1 MYNDLQS
8 PIKQKQLP
16 QITSGMGLEHSNVGL
31 LPLVTYGKLI
41 TTKVTKFKC
50 VLATEVSWTWWF
62 VPYVCR
68 WAVWFFEVRRW
79 GFYLPGQFKGTDA
92 LSVFERRG
100 SWGRDQSPE
109 YLEVLQGMTFF
120 FSRGKQFP
128 SSEDSCHSK
137 NLFKQQQQKMPFIKH
152 SISYYSLLSFTLRC
166 LLLFIWSVWELTF
179 PV

>member
-120 FSRGKQFP
+120 FPEGNNSHHLKIAVTP
-128 SSEDSCHSK
+128 KTCLNNNNKKCH
-137 NLFKQQQQKMPFIKH
+137 
-152 SISYYSLLSFTLRC
+152 LLSTLYLIIVFFHLR
-166 LLLFIWSVWELTF
+166 
-179 PV
+179 